1 MRLGTNTSPRQGE
14 WWIFDIDK
22 KKKWGIGGTFAMLTM
37 QCYSKGILTGAV
49 EKRLSI
55 RAHQMKE
62 LSIRQSDEWITA
74 SKKGTREG
82 TIQWNHH

>member
-1 MRLGTNTSPRQGE
+1 
-14 WWIFDIDK
+14 
-22 KKKWGIGGTFAMLTM
+22 MLTM

-74 SKKGTREG
+74 SEKGTREG